1 MKRFICVLAC
11 IIAVVAACSMVL
23 AAEYWVMLGQ
33 RTVTDRIDHDVIYVT
48 AADGEFSALKI
59 AVFRRP
65 VEFKDVKVSFANG
78 EVQDIQIRRVINPGE
93 ETRIIDLSG
102 DKRVINRIEFWYD
115 VQSILG
121 RRAVVRV
128 YGLKV
133 GGGR

>member
-1 MKRFICVLAC
+1 MKRFTCVVVCVIALVAICSV
-11 IIAVVAACSMVL
+11 VL

-48 AADGEFSALKI
+48 TAGGEFKALKI

-78 EVQDIQIRRVINPGE
+78 EVQDIKIRRVISPGE

-102 DKRVINRIEFWYD
+102 DNRVINRIEFWYD
-115 VQSILG
+115 TQSILG